1 MDFPE
6 SRFLFSKV
14 VRAMP
19 WDLLCDASEALST
32 VDKIGILIFDIILE
46 IIRGFPSFL
55 LVGGGAKIGKFD
67 ARAPGRPDSRVPIRN
82 LTP

>member
-1 MDFPE
+1 MPGLSANIEISIFDILLVIMHGFP
-6 SRFLFSKV
+6 SFLL
-14 VRAMP
+14 AGGG
-19 WDLLCDASEALST
+19 A
-32 VDKIGILIFDIILE
+32 KIGISVFDIILV
-46 IIRGFPSFL
+46 IIHGFPGFL

>member
-1 MDFPE
+1 MDFPD

-14 VRAMP
+14 VQAMP

-46 IIRGFPSFL
+46 IIRGFPSFFSKVEL
-55 LVGGGAKIGKFD
+55 LS
-67 ARAPGRPDSRVPIRN
+67 P
-82 LTP
+82 